1 MRNAPKGVENGGRGG
16 ENFYWAAGGHFL
28 LPPEV
33 TEQIAK
39 VKCFKVVPG
48 GWSRGFLHAS
58 VKRFPLLL
66 QPTPGSVLF
75 FTLFLCVYPLLPSA
89 FSAREMEVKGA
100 QKKHCIYIYMHSN
113 KKKEFRLSENKLK

>member
-48 GWSRGFLHAS
+48 GWSRG
-58 VKRFPLLL
+58 
-66 QPTPGSVLF
+66 SVLG
-75 FTLFLCVYPLLPSA
+75 L
-89 FSAREMEVKGA
+89 
-100 QKKHCIYIYMHSN
+100 
-113 KKKEFRLSENKLK
+113 RLELIKQAEN